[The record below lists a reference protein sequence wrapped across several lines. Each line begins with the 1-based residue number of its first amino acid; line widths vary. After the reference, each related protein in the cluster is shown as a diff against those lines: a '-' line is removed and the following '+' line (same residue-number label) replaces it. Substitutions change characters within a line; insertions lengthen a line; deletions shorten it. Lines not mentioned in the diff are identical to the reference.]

1 MPLQEG
7 TMMKRSICL
16 LAVFISFVTIST
28 IGFSNMTPTTG
39 GLTVEWGET
48 GTEFDWNSW
57 TAGTTVVDNGDGTFT
72 IDDNEGWAQN
82 GCDVEYIDLLY
93 KSDPFVQG
101 GFAVTNTSTTLTQ
114 TFTFTFTTPVSPML
128 TGSTLYGGSMS
139 GSLTVDPVNGGT
151 VSTVTGTPLFE
162 GFIDGASY
170 LSFHPTGSWS
180 DAGLLGGGDGSES
193 IPAGNQP
200 VTLSGPS
207 PVTTDLEIVF
217 TFTLTPGDVATMN
230 GRLEVIPEPATM
242 VLLGLGAL
250 LLRRKK

>member
-1 MPLQEG
+1 
-7 TMMKRSICL
+7 MKRSICI
-16 LAVFISFVTIST
+16 LAVFISFVAIST

-48 GTEFDWNSW
+48 GTEFGWNSW
-57 TAGTTVVDNGDGTFT
+57 DAEIPVVDNGDGTFV
-72 IDDNEGWAQN
+72 IDDNMGWEQN
-82 GCDVEYIDLLY
+82 GCDVGFIDLLY
-93 KSDPFVQG
+93 EMDPFVQG
-101 GFAVTNTSTTLTQ
+101 GFSVTNTAAFTQ
-114 TFTFTFTTPVSPML
+114 TFTFTFTTPISPML

-139 GSLTVDPVNGGT
+139 GSLTVDPINGGT
-151 VSTVTGTPLFE
+151 VGTVTGTPLFE

-170 LSFHPTGSWS
+170 LTFHPTGSWS
-180 DAGLLGGGDGSES
+180 DGGLLNGSGDDYDGSAS
-193 IPAGNQP
+193 IPAGNQD

-207 PVTTDLEIVF
+207 PVAIDLEIVF

-242 VLLGLGAL
+242 VLLGLGGL